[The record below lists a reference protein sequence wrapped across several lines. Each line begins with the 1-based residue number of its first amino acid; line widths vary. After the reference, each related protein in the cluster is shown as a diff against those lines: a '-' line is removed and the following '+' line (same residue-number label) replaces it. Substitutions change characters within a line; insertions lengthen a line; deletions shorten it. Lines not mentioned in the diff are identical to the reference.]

1 MFHRVRRMILS
12 LVAVLVAYGIYA
24 LAAVPLIEPSTQ
36 LPTSTTAE
44 ISAADRAQAAARPN
58 EQRQELATWFAP
70 GSWELEDVK
79 IMETP
84 SGSKLLV
91 GDYRNLPDGWIKL
104 APLTIIF
111 ISGDES
117 RPLDQRR
124 REAVILQVPE
134 GALVKFDQP
143 LDLARGKIGNVV
155 AGNLCGPF
163 LIRSDQ
169 KSPGPDDDLWI
180 AARDAE
186 LVDNRV
192 VSPHP
197 IEFRLGNSYGSG
209 TAVRIDLSSSRNDG
223 AARSM
228 SFDGISAFELKRD
241 VVMHLDVNQAGMA
254 KAQGLANPLA
264 MAGQAAAATGGPEA
278 GAGMLPM
285 PPVAAP
291 EKPADKTDAKH
302 AQPPIQISCRGPFR
316 FDLTQYVATFQDQ
329 VDVLRL
335 NAQGP
340 SDQLRGELLS
350 LFFAAVA
357 PERNPA
363 EGPAPPQSPGR
374 IPKLEPV
381 RLEVRGMPVV
391 MHSPSEDVDARG
403 ELLRYDLKSRRV
415 SLEGTGPV
423 MLRQGINHIEAPRLF
438 YEPTGGGPLGGEPTS
453 RSRFGKFSAVG
464 PGFLEA
470 APPDEPARLFRAQW
484 TEQLHFGPENGEHVV
499 SLLGDAKFEQPGA
512 GSLKGAQVFVWLR
525 EQGEPAGPRTRTAAH
540 APASADR
547 ARRDAARPSAKMPRL
562 MPDRMLATG
571 NVRLEAQPIICEV
584 EKLQVWFIAA
594 APAAQA
600 RPATAGGEELPAPGD
615 APAAQPPVAGYELP
629 APPGAAGVAAT
640 PTSGPAAPG
649 GLAGILGQPGAR
661 GAPAT
666 RFHVTGQQLQVEL
679 RMVGQQ
685 VELSQIR
692 VQERVKMRE
701 LVAAP
706 TAEAPLLLVGDQ
718 VEYVERS
725 PNDGTATVVG
735 APAHVEG
742 RGLVLDGYRIELDRG
757 RNLLSVLGG
766 GRLLLPPPERDMT
779 GQAITSSTPL
789 SVEWQGKMN
798 FDGLRATFVDRVVGQ
813 LDQRT
818 LRTGE
823 MQVEFDEKIDFA
835 HPPRGRQP
843 EWASVACRGGV
854 RVEGETRRA
863 AVLESV
869 EQMRAADFSVRRVD
883 GYVHASGPG
892 WLSAVRRGGA
902 ALLPG
907 APGAAGAGGTNGMT
921 TAMRPADGQPGSG
934 ELTYVK
940 VEFQTLATGN
950 INLREMTFG
959 NRVRTTVGPVEN
971 FQQVVDSD
979 DFDRSGYDGRPRG
992 ARGVFMTS
1000 ERLTIAQAPGVVAG
1014 ETSMELDAAGNAE
1027 IEGLNFDG
1035 QSFFARA
1042 THLKY
1047 SQAKDLV
1054 ILEGD
1059 GRTDA
1064 ELSRQER
1071 IGAPVNSTQSRK
1083 IYYWRTTGRVQ
1094 VDDAQH
1100 FDFDML
1106 PEGHGSQPAPPL
1118 APPAAAP
1125 ALPRYPQIPYPEAG
1139 PKPRMPGRQ

>member
-1 MFHRVRRMILS
+1 M
-12 LVAVLVAYGIYA
+12 AVTLATILVAYGIYA
-24 LAAVPLIEPSTQ
+24 LAAVPIIEPSTQ
-36 LPTSTTAE
+36 LPSSSDLT
-44 ISAADRAQAAARPN
+44 ISDAQRQQAAERPS
-58 EQRQELATWFAP
+58 EQRQELAYWFAP
-70 GSWELEDVK
+70 GSWELEDIKV
-79 IMETP
+79 IETP

-91 GDYRNLPDGWIKL
+91 GDYRNQPDGWIKL
-104 APLTIIF
+104 WPLTIVF
-111 ISGDES
+111 MSGDENRS
-117 RPLDQRR
+117 LEQRR

-143 LDLARGKIGNVV
+143 LDLARGRIGNVV
-155 AGNLCGPF
+155 AGNLSGPF

-169 KSPGPDDDLWI
+169 KLPGPDDDLWI

-209 TAVRIDLSSSRNDG
+209 TALRIDLTPSRNAG
-223 AARSM
+223 AKNAV
-228 SFDGISAFELKRD
+228 SFEGVAAFELKRD
-241 VVMHLDVNQAGMA
+241 VVMHLDVNQAG
-254 KAQGLANPLA
+254 LADTGRGALSNPRELA
-264 MAGQAAAATGGPEA
+264 DPAGVAAAAGV
-278 GAGMLPM
+278 LPA
-285 PPVAAP
+285 PAASAPTPV
-291 EKPADKTDAKH
+291 DKRP
-302 AQPPIQISCRGPFR
+302 QPPIQISCHGPFR
-316 FDLTQYVATFQDQ
+316 FDLNKYVATFQDQ

-335 NAQGP
+335 NPQGP

-350 LFFAAVA
+350 LFFAPVA
-357 PERNPA
+357 AQGASTPSEPGN
-363 EGPAPPQSPGR
+363 APGKM
-374 IPKLEPV
+374 PKLEPV

-403 ELLRYDLKSRRV
+403 ELLRYDLKSRRI

-438 YEPTGGGPLGGEPTS
+438 YEPTS
-453 RSRFGKFSAVG
+453 RSRWGRFSAVG
-464 PGFLEA
+464 PGHLEA
-470 APPDEPARLFRAQW
+470 APPDEPTRLFRARW

-499 SLLGDAKFEQPGA
+499 SLLGDAGFEQPGT
-512 GSLKGAQVFVWLR
+512 GSMRGEQLFIWLR
-525 EQGEPAGPRTRTAAH
+525 EQPQPAGSPRARSAAY
-540 APASADR
+540 ASAT
-547 ARRDAARPSAKMPRL
+547 APGVNPATSSSANRPPPL
-562 MPDRMLATG
+562 LPDRMLGVG
-571 NVRLEAQPIICEV
+571 NVRLETQPVICEV
-584 EKLQVWFIAA
+584 EKLQVWFVAGAIAA
-594 APAAQA
+594 STPYAAPGA
-600 RPATAGGEELPAPGD
+600 EELPAPAGGR
-615 APAAQPPVAGYELP
+615 AEPLPPVATDELP
-629 APPGAAGVAAT
+629 PPDDAHGVVAT
-640 PTSGPAAPG
+640 PTAGATSPG
-649 GLAGILGQPGAR
+649 GLAGLLSGTGGSSAAGP
-661 GAPAT
+661 

-679 RMVGQQ
+679 RTAGAR

-692 VQERVKMRE
+692 VQERVRMRE

-718 VEYVERS
+718 VEYIERTA
-725 PNDGTATVVG
+725 NDGTATVVG

-742 RGLVLDGYRIELDRG
+742 RGLMLDGYRIELDRG
-757 RNLLSVLGG
+757 RNLLRVVGA
-766 GRLLLPPPERDMT
+766 GRLMLPPPERDLA
-779 GQAITSSTPL
+779 GQAIVSREPL
-789 SVEWQGKMN
+789 SVEWQGNMN
-798 FDGLRATFVDRVVGQ
+798 FDGRRATFVDRVVGL

-823 MQVEFDEKIDFA
+823 MQVEFDERIDFA

-854 RVEGETRRA
+854 RVEGETRRDGA
-863 AVLESV
+863 LESV
-869 EQMRAADFSVRRVD
+869 EQLRAADFSVRRVD

-892 WLSAVRRGGA
+892 WLSTVRRGGT

-907 APGAAGAGGTNGMT
+907 APGAAAVGPAGGSRTLT
-921 TAMRPADGQPGSG
+921 TAMRPAAGQQGD

-959 NRVRTTVGPVEN
+959 NRVRTTLGPVDDWRHA
-971 FQQVVDSD
+971 VDSD

-992 ARGVFMTS
+992 QRGVFMTS

-1014 ETSMELDAAGNAE
+1014 QTSMELDAAGNAE

-1042 THLKY
+1042 SHLKY

-1071 IGAPVNSTQSRK
+1071 IGAPVSSTQSRK
-1083 IYYWRTTGRVQ
+1083 IYYWRTSGRVQ

-1100 FDFDML
+1100 FDFEML
-1106 PEGHGSQPAPPL
+1106 PEGHGSTPAQPL
-1118 APPAAAP
+1118 APPAAPP
-1125 ALPRYPQIPYPEAG
+1125 AQPRYPQLPYPTAG
-1139 PKPRMPGRQ
+1139 PKPGMPGR

>member
-1 MFHRVRRMILS
+1 
-12 LVAVLVAYGIYA
+12 
-24 LAAVPLIEPSTQ
+24 
-36 LPTSTTAE
+36 
-44 ISAADRAQAAARPN
+44 
-58 EQRQELATWFAP
+58 
-70 GSWELEDVK
+70 
-79 IMETP
+79 
-84 SGSKLLV
+84 
-91 GDYRNLPDGWIKL
+91 
-104 APLTIIF
+104 
-111 ISGDES
+111 
-117 RPLDQRR
+117 
-124 REAVILQVPE
+124 VPE

-209 TAVRIDLSSSRNDG
+209 TAVRIDLSSSKNDG
-223 AARSM
+223 AARNM
-228 SFDGISAFELKRD
+228 AFDGISAFELKRD

-264 MAGQAAAATGGPEA
+264 MAGQAAAATGAADA
-278 GAGMLPM
+278 GLLPM
-285 PPVAAP
+285 PVSSPAKP
-291 EKPADKTDAKH
+291 DEKNGDKPDGKH
-302 AQPPIQISCRGPFR
+302 AQPPIQISCQGPFR
-316 FDLTQYVATFQDQ
+316 FDLTKYVATFQDQ

-363 EGPAPPQSPGR
+363 EGPAPPAAPGR
-374 IPKLEPV
+374 LPKLEPV

-438 YEPTGGGPLGGEPTS
+438 YEPTGGPLGGEPTS

-470 APPDEPARLFRAQW
+470 APPDDPTRLFRAEW
-484 TEQLHFGPENGEHVV
+484 TEQLHFGPENDEHVV

-525 EQGEPAGPRTRTAAH
+525 EQKDPGTGPRTRTAAH
-540 APASADR
+540 APATDR
-547 ARRDAARPSAKMPRL
+547 PRATAARPTAKMPRL

-584 EKLQVWFIAA
+584 EKLQVWFVAA
-594 APAAQA
+594 APTAPG
-600 RPATAGGEELPAPGD
+600 RSATAVGEELPEPGGEGTQR
-615 APAAQPPVAGYELP
+615 QPPVAGYELP
-629 APPGAAGVAAT
+629 TPPGADGIAAT
-640 PTSGPAAPG
+640 PTAGPAAPG
-649 GLAGILGQPGAR
+649 GLAGLIGQPGAR
-661 GAPAT
+661 GAAPT

-725 PNDGTATVVG
+725 LNDGTATVIG

-757 RNLLSVLGG
+757 RNLLSVLGA
-766 GRLLLPPPERDMT
+766 GRLQLPPPQRDMT
-779 GQAITSSTPL
+779 GQPVTSTTPL

-813 LDQRT
+813 FDQRT

-823 MQVEFDEKIDFA
+823 MQVAFDEKIDFA
-835 HPPRGRQP
+835 NPPRDRQP
-843 EWASVACRGGV
+843 EWASLACRGGV
-854 RVEGETRRA
+854 RVEGQTRRA

-907 APGAAGAGGTNGMT
+907 AAGAPGAGSGAAGMMT
-921 TAMRPADGQPGSG
+921 TAMRPAEGQPGSG

-971 FQQVVDSD
+971 FQQAVNSD

-1014 ETSMELDAAGNAE
+1014 QTSMELDAAGNAE

-1083 IYYWRTTGRVQ
+1083 ILYWRTTGRVQ

-1125 ALPRYPQIPYPEAG
+1125 ALPRYPELPYPQAG